1 VVADVILDRRP
12 ESGVGQGATDSSSR
26 PIPDSDVEIV
36 REALFK
42 VEPPLSG
49 DIPARAAL
57 ARLEAR
63 LAEVEQENRLL
74 KALDEIEPV
83 VELRARAEMAEARVE
98 AVEAQALD
106 LARLS
111 EEQLARALAAER
123 ERDAYK
129 KDRDDLALAAL
140 ATRAR

>member
-1 VVADVILDRRP
+1 VILDRRP

>member
-1 VVADVILDRRP
+1 MILDRRP